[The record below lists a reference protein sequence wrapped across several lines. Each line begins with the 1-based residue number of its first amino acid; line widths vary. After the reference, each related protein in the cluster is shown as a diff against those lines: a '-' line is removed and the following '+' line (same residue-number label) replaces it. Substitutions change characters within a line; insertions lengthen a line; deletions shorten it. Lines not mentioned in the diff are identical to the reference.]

1 MYSLVEFSI
10 KLFRKMKTHTRK
22 YRKMMVLWQMKKKME
37 KLFTFHDTSV
47 QRGFDGCRPSK

>member
-1 MYSLVEFSI
+1 MEI
-10 KLFRKMKTHTRK
+10 NNCK